1 MLFRECC
8 FEKKVFWTKLFD
20 QKQNNISFG
29 KNVTIEQ
36 TLE

>member
-1 MLFRECC
+1 MLFRGM
-8 FEKKVFWTKLFD
+8 LFLSFFGQND
-20 QKQNNISFG
+20 QKQNNISFS